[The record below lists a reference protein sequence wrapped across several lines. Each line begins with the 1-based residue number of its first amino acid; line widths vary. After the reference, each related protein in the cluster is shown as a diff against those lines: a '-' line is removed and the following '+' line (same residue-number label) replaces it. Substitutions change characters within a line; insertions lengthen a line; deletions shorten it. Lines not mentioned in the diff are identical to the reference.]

1 MNARIDPHLTMPWP
15 RRSRP
20 IREPELLA
28 ATPTHAIAGPSE
40 PEVAVERVFD
50 APPELVFRMWL
61 EPKYLAQWWG
71 PKGFSNRVYTIDPRP
86 GGKLHIVM
94 CAPDGTRYPMQS
106 VFHEIV
112 VAERLVI
119 ANLTDACV
127 DCPPVDGVTIVTFT
141 AREANTELTVRTV
154 GSAPYPAA
162 AILGGI
168 GASWTQSLDR
178 LEVLLDR
185 VSFPGRIALPP
196 RVQKIDETSEVL
208 AHDSTRALEIV
219 VTSSGVPAKRRLD
232 RVAMSIMSS

>member
-1 MNARIDPHLTMPWP
+1 VNARIDPHLTMPWP
-15 RRSRP
+15 RRSPSVRAP
-20 IREPELLA
+20 KLLGTTLA
-28 ATPTHAIAGPSE
+28 HAIASPSE
-40 PEVAVERVFD
+40 SGAAIERVFD

-61 EPKYLAQWWG
+61 EPRYLAQWWG
-71 PKGFSNRVYTIDPRP
+71 PNGFTNRLYSLDPRP

-119 ANLTDACV
+119 ANLTDTCV
-127 DCPPVDGVTIVTFT
+127 DCRRVGGVTIVTFT
-141 AREANTELTVRTV
+141 ARKMNTELTVRTV

-178 LEVLLDR
+178 LEVLLAR
-185 VSFPGRIALPP
+185 VSLPGRIAPLPNGQKLEGTDHPSP
-196 RVQKIDETSEVL
+196 R
-208 AHDSTRALEIV
+208 H
-219 VTSSGVPAKRRLD
+219 
-232 RVAMSIMSS
+232 